1 MRKFVIVIGIL
12 AAMLGFAIVP
22 VSAQAPTIADIVID
36 QATNNGEF
44 EILLAAVL
52 AADPA
57 IVAALSDPTQD
68 LTVFAPT
75 DAAFEKLLG
84 QLGLTADQLLA
95 NTALLNDVLLYHVL
109 PQSCEARQL
118 IRFARAGWPRDYQ
131 LTLQGTYVELT
142 LDGRALIVDSSWVS
156 AANIFASNGVVHV
169 IDTVLLPSF
178 NFGEEGLPHI
188 GFVSPR
194 CP

>member
-1 MRKFVIVIGIL
+1 MRKFAIVLGIL
-12 AAMLGFAIVP
+12 AAMFGFAIVP
-22 VSAQAPTIADIVID
+22 ASAQAPTIADIVVS

-57 IVAALSDPTQD
+57 IVAALSNPAVN

-84 QLGLTADQLLA
+84 QLGLTAEQLLG
-95 NTALLNDVLLYHVL
+95 NTALLNEVLLYHVL
-109 PQSCEARQL
+109 PQRCEARDL
-118 IRFARAGWPRDYQ
+118 IRFARQGWPRDYQ

-156 AANIFASNGVVHV
+156 AANISASNGIIHV

-178 NFGEEGLPHI
+178 NFGEEGLAHI
-188 GFVSPR
+188 GFRSPR
-194 CP
+194 CR